1 MGTLILLLQAFL
13 LLFGFVFSE
22 SSESLQCF
30 NDYDTELKCSLTP
43 AESEICSEYTL
54 KALIETHHRFF
65 HFEKT
70 RLGTCECRIDVPGF
84 VIGEDLKIYLWK
96 EGKIWRLLTINTGN
110 SIKPRR
116 PIITSVVQKANQNI
130 LVTVNTTYTKQPFA
144 DSLMVELNYKID
156 GSDEKETT
164 LLQKGS
170 TVHEILVRNLQPNSR
185 YVLRARVKSSYPLN
199 HTFSDYSEP
208 IKFQTQSLQCFN
220 DYDTELK
227 CSLTPAVSEICSEY
241 TLKAL
246 IETHHRLV
254 RFCHFEET
262 HLGTCECRIDFPG
275 FIIGED
281 LKINLSKGD
290 NVWWP
295 IMIST
300 GNSIKP
306 RRPIITSVVQKA
318 NQNIL
323 VTVNTTYTKQPFA
336 DSLMVELNYKIDGSD
351 EKETTLLQK
360 GSTVH
365 EILVRNLQPNSRY
378 VLRARVKS
386 SYPLNHTFSDYSE
399 PIKFQTQSLQ
409 CFNDYDTELKCSL
422 TPAVS
427 EICSEYTLKALIET
441 HHRFC
446 HFEETHLGTCEC
458 RIDFP
463 GFIIG
468 EDLKINLSKGD
479 NVWWPIMIS
488 TGNSI
493 KPRRPIIT
501 SVVQKANRNIL
512 IEVNTTYTKQP
523 FSDYLMVEL
532 NYKIDGSDEKE
543 TTLLQKGSTVHEIL
557 GRNLQ
562 PNSRYVLRARV
573 KSSYPLNNTF
583 SDYSEPIKFQTPIS
597 LQNTLKIIIP
607 ILCIILIICISSI
620 YFWFY
625 RVLKP
630 WWDEIP
636 TPKFT
641 TNFVKQVPQ
650 LLSIQSEFSSVNPD
664 STANHINKK
673 ICLESCE
680 VQDQDRHYGL
690 ILKKDV
696 DSAPLIYSTTCYE
709 SVNENSSEK
718 VQLEHEK
725 DHGALIIEQAFEN
738 KYYWQSSSS
747 GMSKPA
753 VSNEFT
759 NVLSENFLVSSKN
772 LDPKIYTDVN
782 YCVWDGCTDSGT
794 SKMVNIM
801 PTNEKMDVVFGY
813 PSISWS
819 NPIIDEPFSGKKL
832 QDVTICSHDRIVMPA
847 DEEYQAF

>member
-43 AESEICSEYTL
+43 AESETCSEYRL

-65 HFEKT
+65 HFEET
-70 RLGTCECRIDVPGF
+70 HLGTCECRIDVPGF
-84 VIGEDLKIYLWK
+84 VIGEDLKINLWK
-96 EGKIWRLLTINTGN
+96 EGKIWRLITISTGN

-116 PIITSVVQKANQNI
+116 PIITSVVQKANRDI
-130 LVTVNTTYTKQPFA
+130 LVTVNTTYTKQPFS
-144 DSLMVELNYKID
+144 DYLMVELNYKID

-164 LLQKGS
+164 LLQKAS
-170 TVHEILVRNLQPNSR
+170 TVHEILVSNLQPNSR
-185 YVLRARVKSSYPLN
+185 YVLRARVKSSYSFN
-199 HTFSDYSEP
+199 HTFSDYSGP

-227 CSLTPAVSEICSEY
+227 CSLTPAESEICSKY
-241 TLKAL
+241 RLNAL
-246 IETHHRLV
+246 IETHNRLV
-254 RFCHFEET
+254 GFCHFEES

-275 FIIGED
+275 FVIGED

-295 IMIST
+295 MTIST
-300 GNSIKP
+300 
-306 RRPIITSVVQKA
+306 V
-318 NQNIL
+318 
-323 VTVNTTYTKQPFA
+323 
-336 DSLMVELNYKIDGSD
+336 
-351 EKETTLLQK
+351 
-360 GSTVH
+360 
-365 EILVRNLQPNSRY
+365 
-378 VLRARVKS
+378 
-386 SYPLNHTFSDYSE
+386 
-399 PIKFQTQSLQ
+399 
-409 CFNDYDTELKCSL
+409 
-422 TPAVS
+422 
-427 EICSEYTLKALIET
+427 
-441 HHRFC
+441 
-446 HFEETHLGTCEC
+446 
-458 RIDFP
+458 
-463 GFIIG
+463 
-468 EDLKINLSKGD
+468 
-479 NVWWPIMIS
+479 
-488 TGNSI
+488 NSI

-501 SVVQKANRNIL
+501 SVVQKANRDIL

-543 TTLLQKGSTVHEIL
+543 TTLLQKASTVHEIL

-573 KSSYPLNNTF
+573 KSSYSFNHTF
-583 SDYSEPIKFQTPIS
+583 SDYSDPIKFQTPIS

-607 ILCIILIICISSI
+607 ILCLILIICISSI

-625 RVLKP
+625 
-630 WWDEIP
+630 
-636 TPKFT
+636 
-641 TNFVKQVPQ
+641 
-650 LLSIQSEFSSVNPD
+650 S
-664 STANHINKK
+664 
-673 ICLESCE
+673 LESCE

-709 SVNENSSEK
+709 SVDENSSEK
-718 VQLEHEK
+718 VRLEREK
-725 DHGALIIEQAFEN
+725 DHGPLNIEQAFEN
-738 KYYWQSSSS
+738 KYYWQSGSS

-794 SKMVNIM
+794 SKMVDII

-813 PSISWS
+813 PNISWS
-819 NPIIDEPFSGKKL
+819 NPIIDEPFSSKKL